1 MAADL
6 QQAACLLQLSDGL
19 PKRNQLGD
27 LRATSATQPR
37 ESWGCQATDASC
49 TVARGGGAAADLFE
63 LGLDGGQLLGLECEM
78 LREQDVVDFPG
89 L

>member
-1 MAADL
+1 MGVSGGGCEL
-6 QQAACLLQLSDGL
+6 HS
-19 PKRNQLGD
+19 
-27 LRATSATQPR
+27 SAR
-37 ESWGCQATDASC
+37 
-49 TVARGGGAAADLFE
+49 GGAAADLFE